1 MLWWAL
7 LLPLLVAASPLRTQV
22 QADFRLTPTAVTS
35 RLSIF
40 CTVLNQTIQVV
51 VQCNTVEVIANAFNP
66 SAVNIST
73 FAAPAN
79 SATRPSFFHRRQSP
93 SEKKKSVTWYRPA
106 SRLSTNRR

>member
-51 VQCNTVEVIANAFNP
+51 VQCNTVEVNQWTAIH
-66 SAVNIST
+66 
-73 FAAPAN
+73 
-79 SATRPSFFHRRQSP
+79 RPERFSGR
-93 SEKKKSVTWYRPA
+93 YA
-106 SRLSTNRR
+106 D